1 MLPTNLEKQ
10 WMHESHFIMYIFI
23 SCTFLEVFMK
33 SISINEQLLIH
44 NAMP

>member
-10 WMHESHFIMYIFI
+10 WMHESQFILYIFI

-33 SISINEQLLIH
+33 SISMNEQLLIH